1 MKQILIINRMNTD
14 NFGDRIITKS
24 MTNLFND
31 KNIRVKHAD
40 YIFSPEIPFEK
51 YSWTKRAT
59 RYLKKIVYKL
69 FCIKEVSKSDA
80 VIFGGGELIASNG
93 IFFSSFIQWNKI
105 IKAVNK
111 NCKCFLFS
119 VGVTGDFSEKQKGK
133 LNQYLMDYKGIYVRD
148 FGSQKKLSDLT
159 NENPTKVDFTPDC
172 VFSLCCEQTK
182 SEDKLLLGIT
192 SLFRHNKQKK
202 IKFDTET
209 DLFDWYLLKL
219 NEMRTNETVEVIYND
234 NQDKK
239 IAKQFIK
246 YAHSKGY
253 KFRKLVE
260 IKDEEQFIKLLST
273 AKKIISP
280 RMHACILGIIL
291 GKEVVPV
298 IFSEKMYN
306 FQQMYCNK
314 HTDLTSIASNINESA
329 EDIIT
334 KVLKD

>member
-119 VGVTGDFSEKQKGK
+119 VGVTGDFSENKKGK

-246 YAHSKGY
+246 
-253 KFRKLVE
+253 
-260 IKDEEQFIKLLST
+260 LLST